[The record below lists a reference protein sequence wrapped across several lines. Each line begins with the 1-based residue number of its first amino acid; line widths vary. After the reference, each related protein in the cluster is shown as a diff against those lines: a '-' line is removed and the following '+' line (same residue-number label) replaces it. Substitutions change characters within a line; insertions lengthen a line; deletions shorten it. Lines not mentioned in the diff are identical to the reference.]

1 MDVIEAVRSSD
12 SSDESDSSTDEMSR
26 SFWSASALSSQ
37 NLVTSNQATQREQME
52 KGKALF
58 ALQFHM
64 YAKVMRNKNSATC
77 TFINSATTTTT
88 YY

>member
-12 SSDESDSSTDEMSR
+12 SGDESDSSTDEMSR

-37 NLVTSNQATQREQME
+37 NLVTDQVSTQREQVK
-52 KGKALF
+52 KGKALLF
-58 ALQFHM
+58 LQFYM